1 MTVPSTRGVCWVG
14 DPDAIVVLIAK
25 VRPLHFTNSLWDTT
39 KATGLAV
46 EPIHGEL
53 DQSNLELL

>member
-14 DPDAIVVLIAK
+14 DPDAIDVLIAK

-53 DQSNLELL
+53 DPVQLELL